1 MFGSG
6 ANHAIYAQ
14 FIAQTS
20 AANNGRKIGLLRG
33 AGTRMASWFYG
44 MMRLLRLKQPL
55 KATIHQQQF
64 RDLTLN
70 VSAKAA
76 VHDIEDEKFWKCLYV
91 LLRAVYPA
99 LRALRYCDSNSP
111 VMDKIYFLSH
121 RTTEAIKQSQE
132 CFNEVGLFSTNGLE
146 DMDLASE
153 MNQVFEDVIGDTTPY
168 AASNSDNNN
177 SDSDDNEDN
186 DTDSN
191 EEEEEEEGEGS
202 NEDAGEHGGFSFG
215 NKILWHWEHRKIKIE
230 HEYAITAW
238 ALCVMDDV
246 REDVRARLIGEH
258 RIAMEKVVKRLHL
271 PPCPNQHPE
280 VMSMTE
286 AQIVDVFWD
295 EFKAFRNCTT
305 PFDEKSRWATPD
317 VAAGRSHLWH
327 EKYSLPYTKVLGFV
341 ACRVTS
347 KLGGIGPA
355 ERSWGAVKQIKD
367 GKRSHIGSKSLEK
380 RAIVFISAKM
390 KEARIAREHLEK
402 VDSGPSAM
410 FCDDDINFD
419 LQLEQFGV
427 STRELKQPVKRIFR
441 AWVEDWEE
449 ADRKVNDCVAEARIL
464 AKYKHLVFHDP
475 DTGGTFSIWEKNM
488 EFRRGRGNGWL
499 LIATCAD
506 EDVDDEAFTL
516 EIANELIG
524 STPQAAGIE
533 VVQREE

>member
-1 MFGSG
+1 MLLLVITSYHAVPVLTCVHQLLTLKTCRMYNVFGSG

-70 VSAKAA
+70 GSAKAA
-76 VHDIEDEKFWKCLYV
+76 VHDIEDDKFWKCLYV

-121 RTTEAIKQSQE
+121 RTTEAIKQSQDF
-132 CFNEVGLFSTNGLE
+132 FNEVGLFSTDGLE

-168 AASNSDNNN
+168 AALNRSDNNN
-177 SDSDDNEDN
+177 NNSDDDNDNNDNDSDNNEE
-186 DTDSN
+186 
-191 EEEEEEEGEGS
+191 EEEEEEEGEGGS
-202 NEDAGEHGGFSFG
+202 DDAGEYGGFLFG
-215 NKILWHWEHRKIKIE
+215 SKILWHWEHRKIKIE

-246 REDVRARLIGEH
+246 REDVRVRLIGEH
-258 RIAMEKVVKRLHL
+258 RLAMEKVIKRLHL

-295 EFKAFRNCTT
+295 EFKAFRNCTP
-305 PFDEKSRWATPD
+305 PFDEKSCWATPNIT
-317 VAAGRSHLWH
+317 AGRSHLWH
-327 EKYSLPYTKVLGFV
+327 EKNFFAVHKSIGFCGVPCDIKV
-341 ACRVTS
+341 RRNWS
-347 KLGGIGPA
+347 SREELGG
-355 ERSWGAVKQIKD
+355 
-367 GKRSHIGSKSLEK
+367 
-380 RAIVFISAKM
+380 
-390 KEARIAREHLEK
+390 RET
-402 VDSGPSAM
+402 
-410 FCDDDINFD
+410 N
-419 LQLEQFGV
+419 
-427 STRELKQPVKRIFR
+427 
-441 AWVEDWEE
+441 
-449 ADRKVNDCVAEARIL
+449 
-464 AKYKHLVFHDP
+464 
-475 DTGGTFSIWEKNM
+475 
-488 EFRRGRGNGWL
+488 
-499 LIATCAD
+499 
-506 EDVDDEAFTL
+506 
-516 EIANELIG
+516 
-524 STPQAAGIE
+524 
-533 VVQREE
+533 